1 MMPSKPLMA
10 ASILSASAWDD
21 MSGMSSAVSAVG
33 GASLSFF
40 GGAGGAASPPRF
52 RPTLT
57 VVSEVAWMVMR
68 SGEPLPA
75 AAATAGACS
84 GASCSPESSS
94 ALLPPASPASPKP
107 KASIRSSAVASPPFT
122 STSSGS
128 NLNMPPARRFSVA
141 LKPAFE
147 TASIIWSEVGK
158 PGEPTILA
166 VFFVKSMVTEIIPC
180 SALMAAS
187 TLSASAWLFMFS
199 MSRAV
204 SAVGGASLSFLPASA
219 AGAAAALA
227 GFFFS
232 LGGAVLSHSRLAR
245 RSACRAGQSSVVAG
259 ALNPSLAKEAS
270 ASGACE
276 SFIDLGFT
284 GAAPA
289 PPFFL
294 PFLERRAAK

>member
-1 MMPSKPLMA
+1 
-10 ASILSASAWDD
+10 
-21 MSGMSSAVSAVG
+21 
-33 GASLSFF
+33 
-40 GGAGGAASPPRF
+40 
-52 RPTLT
+52 
-57 VVSEVAWMVMR
+57 
-68 SGEPLPA
+68 
-75 AAATAGACS
+75 
-84 GASCSPESSS
+84 
-94 ALLPPASPASPKP
+94 
-107 KASIRSSAVASPPFT
+107 
-122 STSSGS
+122 
-128 NLNMPPARRFSVA
+128 MPPARRFSVA